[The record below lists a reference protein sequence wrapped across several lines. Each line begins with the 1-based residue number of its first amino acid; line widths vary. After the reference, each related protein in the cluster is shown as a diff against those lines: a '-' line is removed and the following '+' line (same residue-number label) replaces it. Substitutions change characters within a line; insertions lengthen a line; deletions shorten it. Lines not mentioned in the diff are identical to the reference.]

1 MKYLNFSVVI
11 EEDSRG
17 FFAFCPEL
25 QGCYSQ
31 GKNYEEVLKN
41 IKDAIELHIKDRVHD
56 KEKLERPKSISL
68 VNLEVAT

>member
-1 MKYLNFSVVI
+1 MNYLNFSVVV
-11 EEDSRG
+11 EEDSNG

-31 GKNYEEVLKN
+31 GKKYEDVLEN
-41 IKDAIELHIKDRVHD
+41 IKDAIELHIKDRSMD

-68 VNLEVAT
+68 VTLEVAA